1 MIDPKSIEEGSSR
14 NSLEKEIFAVRALL
28 REKGYLLYPQ
38 EETIHTHLVGT
49 TELSHQLVH
58 FTKIAY
64 NNYKVCAPKIV
75 KNETYAIN
83 IVHVTHKEEK
93 DQKKLET
100 FTKQELTQE
109 IWEIIDN
116 MNDHNKQLYIEYFLK
131 EVKNKCKAAFID
143 FLNELSDFPDE
154 CGIETIHDD
163 VIMSYIT
170 IYFLKIKNKS
180 T

>member
-1 MIDPKSIEEGSSR
+1 
-14 NSLEKEIFAVRALL
+14 
-28 REKGYLLYPQ
+28 
-38 EETIHTHLVGT
+38 
-49 TELSHQLVH
+49 
-58 FTKIAY
+58 
-64 NNYKVCAPKIV
+64 
-75 KNETYAIN
+75 
-83 IVHVTHKEEK
+83 
-93 DQKKLET
+93 
-100 FTKQELTQE
+100 
-109 IWEIIDN
+109 

-170 IYFLKIKNKS
+170 TYFLKIKNKS